1 MAKNYIKTKKNNILN
16 PKQKTISFLLSY
28 SKSITE
34 LKTSKSSF
42 RIHLN

>member
-1 MAKNYIKTKKNNILN
+1 MAKLYTTTKKNQSLN

-34 LKTSKSSF
+34 LKTRKSSF